1 MNDKKPLT
9 INAYIALFPKDI
21 QVLLERMRKTIHE
34 VAPDAEEAIRYQ
46 MPAFQM
52 NGKNLVFF
60 AAFAHHIGF
69 YPIPSGMTAFKKEL
83 SGYKQG
89 KGSVQFPLDEPIPFD
104 LVRKIV
110 LYRVKEMEA
119 GMKRERKK

>member
-1 MNDKKPLT
+1 MRKTTPASIDE
-9 INAYIALFPKDI
+9 YIALFPDEIK
-21 QVLLERMRKTIHE
+21 VLLRKMRRTIQDA
-34 VAPDAEEAIRYQ
+34 APDAVEAIQYQ
-46 MPAFQM
+46 MPAFQLH
-52 NGKNLVFF
+52 GKNLVFF

-69 YPIPSGMTAFKKEL
+69 YPIPSGIAAFKKEL

-110 LYRVKEMEA
+110 LYRVQEMEA
-119 GMKRERKK
+119 KRERKQ

>member
-21 QVLLERMRKTIHE
+21 QVLLEGMRKTIQE
-34 VAPDAEEAIRYQ
+34 AAPDAEEAIRYQ
-46 MPAFQM
+46 MPAFRM

-83 SGYKQG
+83 SIYKQG

-119 GMKRERKK
+119 DMKRERKK